1 MMGPVNFPVMAAARA
16 ICCEKVNN
24 ATLQVNLGDSQR
36 NAALVEE
43 TASAS
48 QSMGE
53 QARELQELMSFFKLG
68 EQQTQADFLMDQQ
81 KKSMRGV
88 R

>member
-1 MMGPVNFPVMAAARA
+1 MMGTVNFPVMAAAREQA
-16 ICCEKVNN
+16 SGIE
-24 ATLQVNLGDSQR
+24 QVNKAILQMDRATQQ

-53 QARELQELMSFFKLG
+53 QARELQELMSFFKLD
-68 EQQTQADFLMDQQ
+68 EQQTQATF
-81 KKSMRGV
+81 
-88 R
+88 

>member
-1 MMGPVNFPVMAAARA
+1 M
-16 ICCEKVNN
+16 
-24 ATLQVNLGDSQR
+24 LQKSKLRTQLNLGFTA

-68 EQQTQADFLMDQQ
+68 EQQTQADY
-81 KKSMRGV
+81 
-88 R
+88 